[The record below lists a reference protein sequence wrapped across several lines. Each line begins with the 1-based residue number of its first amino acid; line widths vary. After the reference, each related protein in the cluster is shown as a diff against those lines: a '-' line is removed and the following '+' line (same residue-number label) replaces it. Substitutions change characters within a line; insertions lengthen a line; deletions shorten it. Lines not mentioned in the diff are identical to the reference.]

1 MSDYTPEEPK
11 TPFSE
16 SKPTGIISKYWPDW
30 LPRSHGSFA
39 ILLLIFVLFG
49 WATDTK
55 GPNIPEVE
63 PPPYSGTKDPG
74 EPPEKPDESY
84 YDESEDGKA
93 EYSKDLKKY
102 EEDKKEY
109 PEKKKKYEEDQ
120 KARTE
125 LLESIAEE
133 NEKIKAQNK
142 EADYSWTTI
151 GLSGMTGKEFAK
163 WRSDNGKFM
172 ANLVV
177 VIWLTYCVFTMLLG
191 PTLKAVPVHFGKD
204 FGVVITP
211 LVLLGILVALGAII
225 DDTVESNIGD
235 QSIAGALQ
243 QFVMLIVN
251 PITNGI
257 KSLNTFV
264 FDKWHIPIIFIT
276 ITATFG
282 LQRILGSKSK
292 EE

>member
-49 WATDTK
+49 WATDTE
-55 GPNIPEVE
+55 GPNIPQVKE
-63 PPPYSGTKDPG
+63 PPYSGTEDPG

-125 LLESIAEE
+125 LLKSIAEE
-133 NEKIKAQNK
+133 NKKINAQNK
-142 EADYSWTTI
+142 EANYSWTTI
-151 GLSGMTGKEFAK
+151 GLSGMTGQEFAV
-163 WRSDNGKFM
+163 WRSSNGQFM

-177 VIWLTYCVFTMLLG
+177 VIWLT
-191 PTLKAVPVHFGKD
+191 
-204 FGVVITP
+204 
-211 LVLLGILVALGAII
+211 
-225 DDTVESNIGD
+225 
-235 QSIAGALQ
+235 
-243 QFVMLIVN
+243 
-251 PITNGI
+251 
-257 KSLNTFV
+257 
-264 FDKWHIPIIFIT
+264 
-276 ITATFG
+276 
-282 LQRILGSKSK
+282 
-292 EE
+292 